1 VLDKSVAITFVSA
14 LLEVASKKG
23 QFEQIEKDLE
33 LVSGIIT
40 RYDKL
45 KKVLYHPSITRDD
58 KKKLIKKVFGEPV
71 SDLMR
76 NFLSLLVDRRK
87 EEILEFIPEVYRTV
101 TDEKKGIIKA
111 RVHTA
116 IPLTGDRLNKF
127 KKKLNKVTGRMV
139 ELEVIH
145 NPDILGGLVLQIG
158 NRMINGSVANRLNN
172 LKSKLLSVRTA

>member
-1 VLDKSVAITFVSA
+1 MLDKSVAITFVNA

-23 QFEQIEKDLE
+23 QFEQIEKDLD
-33 LVSGIIT
+33 LVSDVVT
-40 RYDKL
+40 RYDNL
-45 KKVLYHPSITRDD
+45 KKVLFHPSITRDD
-58 KKKLIKKVFGEPV
+58 KKELIRKVFGEPV

-76 NFLSLLVDRRK
+76 NFLFLLVDRRK
-87 EEILEFIPEVYRTV
+87 EEILEFIPEVYKAV

-111 RVHTA
+111 KVHTV

-127 KKKLNKVTGRMV
+127 KRKLSKITGKTV

-145 NPDILGGLVLQIG
+145 NPDILGGLVIQIG

>member
-1 VLDKSVAITFVSA
+1 MLDKSVATTFVNA
-14 LLEVASKKG
+14 LLEVASEKG

-33 LVSGIIT
+33 LVSDIIT

-45 KKVLYHPSITRDD
+45 KQVFYHPSVTRDD

-87 EEILEFIPEVYRTV
+87 EEILEFIPEVYRAV

-111 RVHTA
+111 RVRTV

-127 KKKLNKVTGRMV
+127 KKKLNKITGKTV

-145 NPDILGGLVLQIG
+145 DPDILGGLVLQIG